1 METDLERY
9 AWLVAYELREA
20 RSSATPKERRE
31 HEGLAR
37 AHMLKMHAL
46 ETDPQVFLLGAN
58 EDQTAL
64 NPLPEHRDDESSNV
78 VDLHHGADPHPYI
91 WKPRPD
97 DRGPNSGTPT

>member
-37 AHMLKMHAL
+37 AYMLKMHAL
-46 ETDPQVFLLGAN
+46 ENDPQVFLLGDN
-58 EDQTAL
+58 EDQRAL
-64 NPLPEHRDDESSNV
+64 KPLPEPRDDESSNV
-78 VDLHHGADPHPYI
+78 VDL
-91 WKPRPD
+91 KPGG
-97 DRGPNSGTPT
+97 DRHT